1 MEASVQCRT
10 FAGSFTIQKIMGK
23 SSHHGHHPLSKAGL
37 LITLGI
43 IFGDIGTSPLYVMK
57 AIVGEGEIID
67 RLTVLGGVSLVFWT
81 LLIQTTIKYVFMVL
95 RADNKGEGG
104 IFSLYS
110 LVRRRR
116 KWLLFPALLG
126 GAAMLA
132 EGMIT
137 PPISVSSAVEGL
149 AIKYPGMPTMG
160 IAIVIISALFFIQR
174 FGTVAVGKYFGPMML
189 IWFSMLAVLGIGQ
202 IIHMPSVFQAINPLI
217 GLELLRSSPHM
228 LVVMG
233 AVFLCTTGA
242 EALYADLGHCG
253 RDNIRISWIFVKTC
267 LLLNYFGQAA
277 WLLDHQGLALED
289 NPFYGVMPH
298 WFLWPGIII
307 ATCAAV
313 IASQSMISGSFTLA
327 SEAIRLGFLP
337 KMTVKFPTN
346 MKGQIYIP
354 AINTFLW
361 MGCVAVVL
369 YFQQSSKMEAAY
381 GLSVV
386 CTMICTTILLS
397 NWMVQHRVKA
407 GFIWLFLVFYLVW
420 EGGFF
425 LANTLKFLEGGYVT
439 VIIASLLFGTMF
451 LWVKARG
458 IRQRYSDELKI
469 KDYLDQLITL
479 SNDEDVPKYATN
491 LVFLTTAR
499 HHQRVEEKVLYS
511 ILQTQPKRADVYW
524 FVHIETADEPFTME
538 YEVNAIAPDDVY
550 KVNFRLGFRVQQRM
564 NVFMH
569 KVVQELVEN
578 EELTVHSRYHSTD
591 SKYPTGD
598 FRFVIIQEFLSN
610 ENELPW
616 AEQLILSVYLSVKG
630 WVSSPKN
637 WFGLDSDSVEVE
649 EAPLVLEP
657 VKEVALKRLNA
668 GERR

>member
-1 MEASVQCRT
+1 MSNQA
-10 FAGSFTIQKIMGK
+10 
-23 SSHHGHHPLSKAGL
+23 HHRLSTAGL

-57 AIVGEGEIID
+57 AIVGEGKIVD
-67 RLTVLGGVSLVFWT
+67 RLVVLGGVSLVFWT
-81 LLIQTTIKYVFMVL
+81 LTIQTTLKYVLLVL
-95 RADNKGEGG
+95 QADNKGEGG

-110 LVRRRR
+110 LIKRRQR
-116 KWLLFPALLG
+116 WLMFPALLG

-137 PPISVSSAVEGL
+137 PPITVSSAIEGL
-149 AIKYPGMPTMG
+149 AIKYPGIPTIG
-160 IAIVIISALFFIQR
+160 ITIAIISALFFIQR
-174 FGTVAVGKYFGPMML
+174 FGTVAVGKGFGPIMF
-189 IWFSMLAVLGIGQ
+189 IWFTMLGVLGLSQAIY
-202 IIHMPSVFQAINPLI
+202 MPEVFQAINPMMGI
-217 GLELLRSSPHM
+217 QLLQSSPSM
-228 LVVMG
+228 LIVMG

-253 RDNIRISWIFVKTC
+253 RQNIRISWIYVKIS

-277 WLLDHQGLALED
+277 WLLHHTGKPLEE
-289 NPFYGVMPH
+289 NPFYGIMPH

-307 ATCAAV
+307 ATFAAI

-354 AINTFLW
+354 AVNTFLW
-361 MGCVAVVL
+361 LGCVSVVL
-369 YFQQSSKMEAAY
+369 YFQQSSRMEAAY

-386 CTMICTTILLS
+386 CTMLCTTILLS
-397 NWMVQHRVKA
+397 NWMVLQRVKS
-407 GFIWLFLVFYLVW
+407 GFIWLFLVFYLAW

-425 LANTLKFLEGGYVT
+425 IANTLKFFEGGYVT
-439 VIIASLLFGTMF
+439 VIMGALLFGMML
-451 LWVKARG
+451 LWVTARR
-458 IRQRYSDELKI
+458 IRSRYNDEVKI
-469 KDYLDQLITL
+469 KDYLDQLISL
-479 SNDEDVPKYATN
+479 SNDSDIPKYATN
-491 LVFLTTAR
+491 LVFMSGAKN
-499 HHQRVEEKVLYS
+499 HKKVEDKVLYS

-524 FVHIETADEPFTME
+524 FVHIETTDEPFTME
-538 YEVNAIAPDDVY
+538 YEVNTIAPDDVY

-564 NVFMH
+564 NVFMNR
-569 KVVQELVEN
+569 VVQELVEN
-578 EELTVHSRYHSTD
+578 EELTIYSRYHSSD

-616 AEQLILSVYLSVKG
+616 KDQLILSVYLTVKG

-637 WFGLDSDSVEVE
+637 WFGLDSDSVEE
-649 EAPLVLEP
+649 EQAPLVLQP
-657 VKEVALKRLNA
+657 VKEMNL
-668 GERR
+668 RRIIRKEIKG

>member
-1 MEASVQCRT
+1 
-10 FAGSFTIQKIMGK
+10 MGTQ
-23 SSHHGHHPLSKAGL
+23 SQHGHHALTKAGL

-57 AIVGEGEIID
+57 AIVGEGEVID

-81 LLIQTTIKYVFMVL
+81 LLIQTTIKYVFLVL
-95 RADNKGEGG
+95 QADNKGEGG

-160 IAIVIISALFFIQR
+160 IVIVIISALFFIQR
-174 FGTVAVGKYFGPMML
+174 FGTVSVGKGFGPMML
-189 IWFSMLAVLGIGQ
+189 IWFSMLAVLGVGQ
-202 IIHMPSVFQAINPLI
+202 IVHMPSVFQAINPMW
-217 GLELLRSSPHM
+217 GFELLRQSPHM

-253 RDNIRISWIFVKTC
+253 RDNIRVSWIFVKIC

-277 WLLDHQGLALED
+277 WLLDHQGIALEE
-289 NPFYGVMPH
+289 NPFFGIMPH

-354 AINTFLW
+354 AINTILW
-361 MGCVAVVL
+361 LGCIAVVF
-369 YFQQSSKMEAAY
+369 YFKQSSKMEAAY

-397 NWMVQHRVKA
+397 NWMVIHRVRA
-407 GFIWLFLVFYLVW
+407 AFVWFFLLFYLTW
-420 EGGFF
+420 EGCFF
-425 LANTLKFLEGGYVT
+425 LANTLKFMEGGYVT
-439 VIIASLLFGTMF
+439 VIIASFLFGTMF

-458 IRQRYSDELKI
+458 IRQRYSDEKKI

-479 SNDEDVPKYATN
+479 SNDEDVPKFATN

-499 HHQRVEEKVLYS
+499 HHQNVEEKVLYS

-538 YEVNAIAPDDVY
+538 YEVNTIASDDVY

-569 KVVQELVEN
+569 KVVEELVEN
-578 EELTVHSRYHSTD
+578 EELTVYSRYHSTD

-637 WFGLDSDSVEVE
+637 WFGLDSDSVVVE

-657 VKEVALKRLNA
+657 VKEVTLKRLNA
-668 GERR
+668 GDKR

>member
-1 MEASVQCRT
+1 
-10 FAGSFTIQKIMGK
+10 MGTG
-23 SSHHGHHPLSKAGL
+23 SHHSHHPLSRAGL

-67 RLTVLGGVSLVFWT
+67 KMTVLGGVSLVFWT
-81 LLIQTTIKYVFMVL
+81 LLIQTTIKYVFLVL
-95 RADNKGEGG
+95 RADNNGEGG

-110 LVRRRR
+110 LVRRRGR
-116 KWLLFPALLG
+116 WLLIPALLG

-149 AIKYPGMPTMG
+149 AIKYPGIPTMG
-160 IAIVIISALFFIQR
+160 ITIVIISILFFIQR
-174 FGTVAVGKYFGPMML
+174 FGTATVGRSFGPVML
-189 IWFSMLAVLGIGQ
+189 IWFSMLAVLGVSQ
-202 IIHMPSVFQAINPLI
+202 VVHMPSVFQAINPMCGI
-217 GLELLRSSPHM
+217 DLLTHSPHM

-253 RDNIRISWIFVKTC
+253 RENIRVSWIFVKIC
-267 LLLNYFGQAA
+267 LMLNYFGQAA
-277 WLLDHQGLALED
+277 WLLHHEGSALED
-289 NPFYGVMPH
+289 NPFYGIMPT

-307 ATCAAV
+307 STFAAV

-354 AINTFLW
+354 GINTFLW
-361 MGCVAVVL
+361 LGCVAVVL
-369 YFQQSSKMEAAY
+369 YFQQSSRMEAAY

-386 CTMICTTILLS
+386 CTMICSTILLS
-397 NWMVQHRVKA
+397 NWMILQRTNQILV
-407 GFIWLFLVFYLVW
+407 WLFLIFYLAW

-425 LANTLKFLEGGYVT
+425 LANTLKFMEGGYVT
-439 VIIASLLFGTMF
+439 VIMASFLFGTMY

-458 IRQRYSDELKI
+458 VRKRYSDETKI
-469 KDYLDQLITL
+469 RDFLDQLITL
-479 SNDEDVPKYATN
+479 SNDSDVPKYATN
-491 LVFLTTAR
+491 LVFLTSAKSVNK
-499 HHQRVEEKVLYS
+499 VEEKVLYS

-524 FVHIETADEPFTME
+524 FVHIETTDEPFTMQ
-538 YEVNAIAPDDVY
+538 YEVNTIAPDDVY

-569 KVVQELVEN
+569 KVVAELVEN
-578 EELTVHSRYHSTD
+578 DELTVHSRYHSTA

-616 AEQLILSVYLSVKG
+616 AEQLILSTYLTVKG

-637 WFGLDSDSVEVE
+637 WFGLDSDSVDLE

-657 VKEVALKRLNA
+657 VKAVGLKRVPSRN
-668 GERR
+668 ERKL

>member
-1 MEASVQCRT
+1 MS
-10 FAGSFTIQKIMGK
+10 IQA
-23 SSHHGHHPLSKAGL
+23 HHGHHTLSKAGL

-67 RLTVLGGVSLVFWT
+67 PRTVLGGVSLVFWT
-81 LLIQTTIKYVFMVL
+81 LTIQTTLKYVLLVL

-110 LVRRRR
+110 LVHRRRR
-116 KWLLFPALLG
+116 WLLFPALVG

-149 AIKYPGMPTMG
+149 AIKYPSIPTIG
-160 IAIVIISALFFIQR
+160 ITIAIISALFYIQR
-174 FGTVAVGKYFGPMML
+174 FGTAIVGKGFGPMMFL
-189 IWFSMLAVLGIGQ
+189 WFSMLAVLGLGQ
-202 IIHMPSVFQAINPLI
+202 IIDMPSVFKAINPVY
-217 GLELLRSSPHM
+217 GLELIAHSPNM
-228 LVVMG
+228 LIVMG

-253 RDNIRISWIFVKTC
+253 RDNIRVSWIFVKIC

-277 WLLDHQGLALED
+277 WLLEHQGLALEE
-289 NPFYGVMPH
+289 NPFYGIMPH

-337 KMTVKFPTN
+337 KMTVKFPSN

-354 AINTFLW
+354 GVNTFLW
-361 MGCVAVVL
+361 LGCIAVVL
-369 YFQQSSKMEAAY
+369 FFKHSSEMEAAY

-386 CTMICTTILLS
+386 CTMICSTILLS
-397 NWMVQHRVKA
+397 NWMILQRIKSTW
-407 GFIWLFLVFYLVW
+407 IWVFLLFYLAW
-420 EGGFF
+420 EGCFF
-425 LANTLKFLEGGYVT
+425 IANTIKFTDGGYVT
-439 VIIASLLFGTMF
+439 VIIASLLFGVMY
-451 LWVKARG
+451 LWITARR
-458 IRQRYSDELKI
+458 IRKRYSDENKI
-469 KDYLDQLITL
+469 KDYLDQLIKL
-479 SNDEDVPKYATN
+479 SNDVDVPKYATN
-491 LVFLTTAR
+491 LVFLSGTKNP
-499 HHQRVEEKVLYS
+499 QKVEEKVLYS

-524 FVHIETADEPFTME
+524 FVHIETTDEPFTME
-538 YEVNAIAPDDVY
+538 YEVNTFASDDVY

-578 EELTVHSRYHSTD
+578 EELTIYSRYHSTN

-616 AEQLILSVYLSVKG
+616 AEQLILSTYLTVKG

-637 WFGLDSDSVEVE
+637 WFGLDSDSVEME
-649 EAPLVLEP
+649 EAPLVLQP
-657 VKEVALKRLNA
+657 VKEVGLKRIK
-668 GERR
+668 

>member
-1 MEASVQCRT
+1 
-10 FAGSFTIQKIMGK
+10 MGTQ
-23 SSHHGHHPLSKAGL
+23 SQHGHHALTKAGL

-57 AIVGEGEIID
+57 AIVGEGEVID

-81 LLIQTTIKYVFMVL
+81 LLIQTTIKYVFLVL
-95 RADNKGEGG
+95 QADNKGEGG

-116 KWLLFPALLG
+116 KWLLFPALMG

-160 IAIVIISALFFIQR
+160 IVIVIISALFFIQR
-174 FGTVAVGKYFGPMML
+174 FGTVSVGKGFGPMML
-189 IWFSMLAVLGIGQ
+189 IWFSMLAVLGVGQ
-202 IIHMPSVFQAINPLI
+202 IVHMPSVFQAINPMW
-217 GLELLRSSPHM
+217 GFELLRQSPHM

-253 RDNIRISWIFVKTC
+253 RDNIRVSWIFVKIC

-277 WLLDHQGLALED
+277 WLLDHQGIALEE
-289 NPFYGVMPH
+289 NPFFGIMPH

-354 AINTFLW
+354 AINTILW
-361 MGCVAVVL
+361 LGCIAVVL
-369 YFQQSSKMEAAY
+369 YFKQSSKMEAAY

-397 NWMVQHRVKA
+397 NWMVIHRIRA
-407 GFIWLFLVFYLVW
+407 AYIWFFLFFYLTW
-420 EGGFF
+420 EGCFF

-439 VIIASLLFGTMF
+439 VIMASFLFGTMF

-458 IRQRYSDELKI
+458 IRQRYSDEKKI

-479 SNDEDVPKYATN
+479 SNDEDVPKFATN

-499 HHQRVEEKVLYS
+499 HHQKVEEKVLYS

-538 YEVNAIAPDDVY
+538 YEVNTIASDDVY

-569 KVVQELVEN
+569 KVVEELVEN
-578 EELTVHSRYHSTD
+578 DELTVYSRYHSTD

-637 WFGLDSDSVEVE
+637 WFGLDSDSVVVE

-657 VKEVALKRLNA
+657 VKEVTLKRLNA

>member
-1 MEASVQCRT
+1 
-10 FAGSFTIQKIMGK
+10 MGTH
-23 SSHHGHHPLSKAGL
+23 SHHSNHPLSKAGL

-57 AIVGEGEIID
+57 AIVGEGQIID

-81 LLIQTTIKYVFMVL
+81 LLIQTTIKYVLLVL

-110 LVRRRR
+110 LVRRRK

-149 AIKYPGMPTMG
+149 AIKYPDIPTMG
-160 IAIVIISALFFIQR
+160 ITIVIISGLFFIQR
-174 FGTVAVGKYFGPMML
+174 FGTVTVGKGFGPMML
-189 IWFSMLAVLGIGQ
+189 IWFSMLAILGISQ
-202 IIHMPSVFQAINPLI
+202 IIHMPSVFQAINPI
-217 GLELLRSSPHM
+217 MGFELLRQSPHM
-228 LVVMG
+228 LAVMG

-253 RDNIRISWIFVKTC
+253 RENIRVSWIFVKTC

-277 WLLDHQGLALED
+277 WLLNHEGMPLDD

-307 ATCAAV
+307 STCAAV

-354 AINTFLW
+354 AINTILW
-361 MGCVAVVL
+361 LGCVAVVL
-369 YFQQSSKMEAAY
+369 YFQQSSRMEAAY

-386 CTMICTTILLS
+386 CTMICSTILLS
-397 NWMVQHRVKA
+397 NWMVLHRFKA
-407 GFIWLFLVFYLVW
+407 GLIWFFLVFYLTG

-425 LANTLKFLEGGYVT
+425 IANTLKFSEGGYVT
-439 VIIASLLFGTMF
+439 VIIASILFGTMY
-451 LWVKARG
+451 LWVRARR
-458 IRQRYSDELKI
+458 IRQSYSDEMKI

-479 SNDEDVPKYATN
+479 SNDENVPKYATN
-491 LVFLTTAR
+491 LVFLTTAK
-499 HHQRVEEKVLYS
+499 HPQKVEGKVLYS

-524 FVHIETADEPFTME
+524 FVHIETTDEPFTME
-538 YEVNAIAPDDVY
+538 YEMNSIASDDVY

-578 EELTVHSRYHSTD
+578 EELTVHSRYHSMD

-616 AEQLILSVYLSVKG
+616 AEQLILSTYLTVKG

-637 WFGLDSDSVEVE
+637 WFGLDSDSVEIE
-649 EAPLVLEP
+649 EAPLVLQP
-657 VKEVALKRLNA
+657 VKEVGLKRVN
-668 GERR
+668 GRENK

>member
-1 MEASVQCRT
+1 
-10 FAGSFTIQKIMGK
+10 MGTQGHNA
-23 SSHHGHHPLSKAGL
+23 HHQVSRAGL

-57 AIVGEGEIID
+57 AIVGEGERID
-67 RLTVLGGVSLVFWT
+67 AVTVLGGVSLVFWT
-81 LLIQTTIKYVFMVL
+81 LLIQTTFKYVFLVL
-95 RADNKGEGG
+95 RADNNGEGG

-110 LVRRRR
+110 LVRRRG
-116 KWLLFPALLG
+116 KWLVFPALVG

-137 PPISVSSAVEGL
+137 PPISVSSAIEGL
-149 AIKYPGMPTMG
+149 AIKYPDIPTVG
-160 IAIVIISALFFIQR
+160 ITVTIISILFFIQR
-174 FGTVAVGKYFGPMML
+174 FGTVSVGKGFGPMML
-189 IWFSMLAVLGIGQ
+189 VWFSMLAALGLGQ
-202 IIHMPSVFQAINPLI
+202 IVHMPEVFKALSPTY
-217 GLELLRSSPHM
+217 GLDLLRQSPHM
-228 LVVMG
+228 LIVMG

-253 RDNIRISWIFVKTC
+253 RDNIRISWIFVKIC
-267 LLLNYFGQAA
+267 LLLNYFGQSA
-277 WLLDHQGLALED
+277 WLLQHEGAHLDD
-289 NPFYGVMPH
+289 NPFYGIMPE
-298 WFLWPGIII
+298 WFLWPGIIV

-354 AINTFLW
+354 GINTFLW
-361 MGCVAVVL
+361 LGCVSVVL
-369 YFQQSSKMEAAY
+369 YFRESSAMEAAY

-397 NWMVQHRVKA
+397 NWMVLRRIKP
-407 GFIWLFLVFYLVW
+407 GLIWLFLLFYLSW
-420 EGGFF
+420 EGCFF
-425 LANTLKFLEGGYVT
+425 IANSLKFLDGGYVT
-439 VIIASLLFGTMF
+439 VIMASLLFGMMY
-451 LWVKARG
+451 LWVTARK
-458 IRQRYSDELKI
+458 IRKQYSDELKI
-469 KDYLDQLITL
+469 KDYLDQLIAL
-479 SNDEDVPKYATN
+479 SNDEGLPKFATN
-491 LVFLTTAR
+491 LVFLSGAKNPR
-499 HHQRVEEKVLYS
+499 KVEEKVLYS

-524 FVHIETADEPFTME
+524 FVHIETTDEPFTME
-538 YEVNAIAPDDVY
+538 YEVNTIAPDDVY

-569 KVVQELVEN
+569 RVVQELVEN
-578 EELTVHSRYHSTD
+578 EELTVHSRYHSSN

-598 FRFVIIQEFLSN
+598 FRFVIIHEFLSN

-616 AEQLILSVYLSVKG
+616 AEQLVLSTYLTVKG

-637 WFGLDSDSVEVE
+637 WFGLDSDSVDE
-649 EAPLVLEP
+649 EQAPLVLQP
-657 VKEVALKRLNA
+657 VKEVGLKRVRPR
-668 GERR
+668 EQR